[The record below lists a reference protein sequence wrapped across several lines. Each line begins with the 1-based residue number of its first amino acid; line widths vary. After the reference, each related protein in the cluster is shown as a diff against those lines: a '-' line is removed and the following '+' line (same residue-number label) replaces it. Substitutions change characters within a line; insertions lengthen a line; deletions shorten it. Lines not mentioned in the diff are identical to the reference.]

1 MDLRSLE
8 LVKGPY
14 AALRINQRLLPAGGP
29 GSKLFPPT
37 FEGGVYCFEQ
47 RRIDGE
53 TKHCVLLHSVAA
65 CANLHEEVLL
75 DLAER
80 GEIEL
85 PRMLVDFDAFPEIGH
100 VSTLEASHRVFDAVF
115 RDSELEGQPFSKHPL
130 YKELSRS
137 NAHNAT
143 ALFAHSPHALLF
155 GCWDSTGSAGGLGNK
170 FARRLVSEIIGVG
183 VERGETRGGVKQ
195 DQLGISRNVEIEID
209 KNGDWKPKG
218 VLTGEKAERAKG
230 TRPAEVN
237 HGSILVGVDVEYVDE
252 EIGGQ
257 YVRRRVPLRGGVTC
271 DYALQTSVISL
282 AGLRRLRFPIGAN
295 ATPEQDDAARAV
307 LCAMGLLAVAAS
319 RERGYALR
327 SRCDLVPDGIAPVE
341 VVHCDGSVQSFSLD
355 GAGAIALYREAVEAA
370 KKAGLP
376 WRAEPLRLKP
386 QAKLVKLIE
395 LSRVAAQGGE

>member
-1 MDLRSLE
+1 MSVNLLE
-8 LVKGPY
+8 LVTGPY
-14 AALRINQRLLPAGGP
+14 AALRLNQRLLPAGGP

-37 FEGGVYCFEQ
+37 FEGGVYCYEQ

-53 TKHCVLLHSVAA
+53 TKQCVLLHSVAA
-65 CANLHEEVLL
+65 CANLHEEVIL

-85 PRMLVDFDAFPEIGH
+85 PRLLVDFEAFPEIGR

-115 RDSELEGQPFSKHPL
+115 RDAELEGQAFSKHPL
-130 YKELSRS
+130 YVELSRS
-137 NAHNAT
+137 NTQNAT

-155 GCWDSTGSAGGLGNK
+155 GCWDSTGAAGGLGNK

-195 DQLGISRNVEIEID
+195 DPLGVARNVEIEID
-209 KNGDWKPKG
+209 KSGDWKTKG
-218 VLTGEKAERAKG
+218 VLAGEKAERAKG
-230 TRPAEVN
+230 TRPSEVN
-237 HGSILVGVDVEYVDE
+237 HGNILVGVDVEYVDE

-257 YVRRRVPLRGGVTC
+257 HVRRRVPLRGGVTC
-271 DYALQTSVISL
+271 DYALQSSVISL
-282 AGLRRLRFPIGAN
+282 AGLRRLRFPAN
-295 ATPEQDDAARAV
+295 GATPEQDDAARTV
-307 LCAMGLLAVAAS
+307 LCAMGLLAVVAS

-341 VVHCDGSVQSFSLD
+341 VVRRDGTVQSFALD
-355 GAGAIALYREAVEAA
+355 GAAAIALYREAVETA

-376 WRAEPLRLKP
+376 WRAEPLLLKP
-386 QAKLVKLIE
+386 QAKLIKLIE
-395 LSRVAAQGGE
+395 LSRLAAQGGE

>member
-29 GSKLFPPT
+29 GSKLFPST
-37 FEGGVYCFEQ
+37 FAGGVYCFEQ

-80 GEIEL
+80 DEIEL

-155 GCWDSTGSAGGLGNK
+155 GCWDSTGSAGRLGNK

-195 DQLGISRNVEIEID
+195 DQLGIS
-209 KNGDWKPKG
+209 
-218 VLTGEKAERAKG
+218 
-230 TRPAEVN
+230 
-237 HGSILVGVDVEYVDE
+237 
-252 EIGGQ
+252 
-257 YVRRRVPLRGGVTC
+257 
-271 DYALQTSVISL
+271 
-282 AGLRRLRFPIGAN
+282 
-295 ATPEQDDAARAV
+295 
-307 LCAMGLLAVAAS
+307 
-319 RERGYALR
+319 
-327 SRCDLVPDGIAPVE
+327 
-341 VVHCDGSVQSFSLD
+341 
-355 GAGAIALYREAVEAA
+355 
-370 KKAGLP
+370 
-376 WRAEPLRLKP
+376 P
-386 QAKLVKLIE
+386 Q
-395 LSRVAAQGGE
+395 R